1 MSEVDLVILAVIMLS
16 AVISFTRGF
25 YREAMSLGTWLL
37 AITVTLLYTS
47 RFSVL
52 LPIDTVQSPQARATI
67 SAASLFVGSLIMGG
81 VINWVFERVMARSKI
96 GALDRAIGVGF
107 GIIRGVIIVSL
118 LVLAANL
125 VPELKQEVWW
135 RNSAALPQFQKIAQS
150 MHAKLPDGIAQHFDF
165 TPIGY

>member
-1 MSEVDLVILAVIMLS
+1 VSEVDLVILAVIAFS
-16 AVISFTRGF
+16 ALISFMRGF
-25 YREAMSLGTWLL
+25 FREAMSLGTWLAAI
-37 AITVTLLYTS
+37 AITLVFTS

-67 SAASLFVGSLIMGG
+67 SALSLFVGTLFMGNI
-81 VINWVFERVMARSKI
+81 INWVFTRIMSRSVI
-96 GALDRAIGVGF
+96 GTWDRTVGIGF
-107 GIIRGVIIVSL
+107 GIVRGVIIVTL
-118 LVLAANL
+118 LVLAGNL

-135 RNSAALPQFQKIAQS
+135 RDSAAIPKFQKIAES

>member
-1 MSEVDLVILAVIMLS
+1 VSEVDLVILAVISFS
-16 AVISFTRGF
+16 AIASFMRGF
-25 YREAMSLGTWLL
+25 YREAMSLGTWVM
-37 AITVTLLYTS
+37 AIVVTLVYTS

-67 SAASLFVGSLIMGG
+67 SAIGLFVGTLFIGG
-81 VINWVFERVMARSKI
+81 IINWVFGHVMARSI
-96 GALDRAIGVGF
+96 VSNFDRAAGVGF
-107 GIIRGVIIVSL
+107 GILRGVIFVSL

-135 RNSAALPQFQKIAQS
+135 RNSAFLPKFQKIAES
-150 MHAKLPDGIAQHFDF
+150 MHTKLPAGIAQHFDF

>member
-1 MSEVDLVILAVIMLS
+1 MSEVDLVILAVIVFS
-16 AVISFTRGF
+16 AIISFMRGF
-25 YREAMSLGTWLL
+25 FREAMSLGTWVAAI
-37 AITVTLLYTS
+37 AITLLFTS

-67 SAASLFVGSLIMGG
+67 SALSLFVGTLLMGN
-81 VINWVFERVMARSKI
+81 VINWVFGRIMSRSIVGKI
-96 GALDRAIGVGF
+96 DRFVGVGF
-107 GIIRGVIIVSL
+107 GVLRGIIIVSL

-135 RNSAALPQFQKIAQS
+135 RDSGALPTFQKIAKS
-150 MHAKLPDGIAQHFDF
+150 MHEKLPEGISQHFDF

>member
-1 MSEVDLVILAVIMLS
+1 VSEVDLVILAVIIFS
-16 AVISFTRGF
+16 AIISFMRGF
-25 YREAMSLGTWLL
+25 SREAMSLGTWVL
-37 AITVTLLYTS
+37 AIVITLMYTS

-67 SAASLFVGSLIMGG
+67 SALGLFVGTLFMGG
-81 VINWVFERVMARSKI
+81 VINWVFERIMSRSSI
-96 GALDRAIGVGF
+96 GKADRAVGVGF
-107 GIIRGVIIVSL
+107 GIIRGVLIVSL

-135 RNSAALPQFQKIAQS
+135 RNSAALPQFQKIAES

>member
-1 MSEVDLVILAVIMLS
+1 VSEVDLVILAVIIFS
-16 AVISFTRGF
+16 AIISFMRGF
-25 YREAMSLGTWLL
+25 SREAMSLGTWLL
-37 AITVTLLYTS
+37 AITVTLVYTS

-67 SAASLFVGSLIMGG
+67 SALSLFVGTLFMGG
-81 VINWVFERVMARSKI
+81 IINWVFERIMSRSTI
-96 GALDRAIGVGF
+96 GKWDRVVGVGF
-107 GIIRGVIIVSL
+107 GIVRGVIMVSL

-135 RNSAALPQFQKIAQS
+135 RNSAALPNFQKIAKS

>member
-1 MSEVDLVILAVIMLS
+1 MSEVDLVILAVIIFS
-16 AVISFTRGF
+16 AIISFMRGF
-25 YREAMSLGTWLL
+25 RREAMSLLTWSV
-37 AITVTLLYTS
+37 AIAVTLAYTS

-67 SAASLFVGSLIMGG
+67 SALSLFVGTLFMGG
-81 VINWVFERVMARSKI
+81 IINWVFERIMSRTKI
-96 GALDRAIGVGF
+96 GMIDRASGVGF
-107 GIIRGVIIVSL
+107 GMVRGVIIVSL
-118 LVLAANL
+118 LVLVGNL

-135 RNSAALPQFQKIAQS
+135 RNSAAIPQFQKIAKS

>member
-1 MSEVDLVILAVIMLS
+1 VSEVDLVILAVIIFS
-16 AVISFTRGF
+16 AIISFMRGF
-25 YREAMSLGTWLL
+25 SREAMSLGTWLL
-37 AITVTLLYTS
+37 AITVTLVYTS

-67 SAASLFVGSLIMGG
+67 SALSLFVGTLFMGG
-81 VINWVFERVMARSKI
+81 IINWVFERIMSRSTI
-96 GALDRAIGVGF
+96 GKWDRAVGVGF
-107 GIIRGVIIVSL
+107 GIVRGVVIVSL

-125 VPELKQEVWW
+125 VPELKQEGWW
-135 RNSAALPQFQKIAQS
+135 RNSAALPNFQKIAES

>member
-1 MSEVDLVILAVIMLS
+1 MSEVDLVILAVIIFS
-16 AVISFTRGF
+16 AIISFMRGLS
-25 YREAMSLGTWLL
+25 REAMSLGTWLV
-37 AITVTLLYTS
+37 AITVTLVYTS

-67 SAASLFVGSLIMGG
+67 SALSLFVGTLFMGG
-81 VINWVFERVMARSKI
+81 IINWVFERIMSRSTI
-96 GALDRAIGVGF
+96 GKWDRAIGVGF
-107 GIIRGVIIVSL
+107 GIVRGVIIVSL

-125 VPELKQEVWW
+125 VPELKQEGWW
-135 RNSAALPQFQKIAQS
+135 RNSAALPTLQKIAES

>member
-1 MSEVDLVILAVIMLS
+1 MSEVDLVILAVIIFS
-16 AVISFTRGF
+16 AIISFMRGF
-25 YREAMSLGTWLL
+25 SREAMSLGTWVL
-37 AITVTLLYTS
+37 AIVITLMYTS

-67 SAASLFVGSLIMGG
+67 SALGLFVGTLFMGG
-81 VINWVFERVMARSKI
+81 VINWVFERIMSRSSI
-96 GALDRAIGVGF
+96 GKADRAVGVGF
-107 GIIRGVIIVSL
+107 GIIRGVLIVSL

-135 RNSAALPQFQKIAQS
+135 RNSAALPQFQKIAES